1 MNTQLIYQIALTQI
15 KGIGDITIKTL
26 LAHVGN
32 VEEIFKQNKKQL
44 MEIPSVGA
52 YIVSQLFAGKDE
64 AFRHAEKECE
74 FILKNNITPLFFTD
88 ENYPFR
94 LKECLDAPA
103 LLYSKGNQNYNNG
116 KFVGVVGTRKIT
128 AYGEKLCSELI
139 KDLAQHNSDITI
151 VSGLAY
157 GVDICA
163 HKATL
168 ESGLNTVGVLAH
180 GLDRI
185 YPSSHRSTAT
195 KMIRNGSLLTEY
207 VSGTNPD
214 APNFVQRNRIVA
226 GMIDA
231 LVVIE
236 SATKGGALITA
247 ECANSYNRDVFAFPG
262 NIGNEYSG
270 GCNALIK
277 QNKAALI
284 ECATDLEKMMGWE
297 ERTGANRKTVQP
309 LLFVELTDIEKK
321 IIDAIKVSAPAHIN
335 QLSMKLEM
343 PMSKLSPLLI
353 EMEFKGLLQCL
364 PGNLYKTA

>member
-1 MNTQLIYQIALTQI
+1 
-15 KGIGDITIKTL
+15 
-26 LAHVGN
+26 
-32 VEEIFKQNKKQL
+32 
-44 MEIPSVGA
+44 MEIPSVGV
-52 YIVSQLFAGKDE
+52 YIASQLFAGKDE
-64 AFRHAEKECE
+64 AFRSAEKECE

-88 ENYPFR
+88 ADYPFR

-103 LLYSKGNQNYNNG
+103 LLYAKGNQNYNQG
-116 KFVGVVGTRKIT
+116 KFVGIVGTRNVT
-128 AYGEKLCSELI
+128 EYGRSLCSELI
-139 KDLAQHNSDITI
+139 KDLSQHNSDITI

-163 HKATL
+163 HKASL

-185 YPSSHRSTAT
+185 YPLSHRSTAA
-195 KMIRNGSLLTEY
+195 KMIKQGSLLTEY
-207 VSGTNPD
+207 ISGTNPD

-231 LVVIE
+231 LVVVE

-247 ECANSYNRDVFAFPG
+247 EFANSYNRDVFAFPG
-262 NIGNEYSG
+262 NVGNEYSS

-284 ECATDLEKMMGWE
+284 ECAADLEKMMGWE
-297 ERTGANRKTVQP
+297 ERTGANAKPVEP
-309 LLFVELTDIEKK
+309 LLFVELTDTEKK
-321 IIDAIKVSAPAHIN
+321 IIETVRASAPTHVN
-335 QLSMKLEM
+335 QLSLKLEM

-353 EMEFKGLLQCL
+353 EMEFKGLLKCL
-364 PGNLYKTA
+364 PGNLYKIA

>member
-15 KGIGDITIKTL
+15 KGIGNITAKTL
-26 LAHVGN
+26 LAHVGS
-32 VEEIFKQNKKQL
+32 VEEIFKRSKKQL

-52 YIVSQLFAGKDE
+52 YIASQLFAGKDE
-64 AFRHAEKECE
+64 AFRGAEKECE
-74 FILKNNITPLFFTD
+74 FILKNNITSLFFTD
-88 ENYPFR
+88 ADYPFR
-94 LKECLDAPA
+94 LKECIDSPA
-103 LLYSKGNQNYNNG
+103 LLYSKGNQSYNNG
-116 KFVGVVGTRKIT
+116 KFVGIVGTRNIT
-128 AYGEKLCSELI
+128 EYGKQLCSELI
-139 KDLAQHNSDITI
+139 KDLSQRNSDITI

-163 HKATL
+163 HKASL
-168 ESGLNTVGVLAH
+168 ENGLNTMAVLAH

-185 YPSSHRSTAT
+185 YPSSHRSTAA
-195 KMIRNGSLLTEY
+195 KMLTQGSLLTEY

-231 LVVIE
+231 LVVVE

-247 ECANSYNRDVFAFPG
+247 EFANSYNRDVFAFPG
-262 NIGNEYSG
+262 NVGNMYSS

-284 ECATDLEKMMGWE
+284 ECAADLEKMMGWE
-297 ERTGANRKTVQP
+297 EQTGANRKTIEP
-309 LLFVELTDIEKK
+309 LLFVELTDTEKK
-321 IIDAIKVSAPAHIN
+321 IIDAIKVSSPVHVN
-335 QLSMKLEM
+335 QLSLKLEM

-353 EMEFKGLLQCL
+353 EMEFKGLLKCL
-364 PGNLYKTA
+364 PGNLYNMA